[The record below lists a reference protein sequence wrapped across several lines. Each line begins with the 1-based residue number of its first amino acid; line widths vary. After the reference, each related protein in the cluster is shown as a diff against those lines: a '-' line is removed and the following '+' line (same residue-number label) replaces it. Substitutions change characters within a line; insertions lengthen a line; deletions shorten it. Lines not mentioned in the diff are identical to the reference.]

1 MKISKTQGFTNSK
14 NIRLSWVFVYIL
26 LFFAPMA
33 KLSERHNVSML
44 VVYFIVINFI
54 GTKACRWVWSLELSV
69 TSIEPLNRLFAI
81 SIN

>member
-14 NIRLSWVFVYIL
+14 NIRLSCEFVYIL

-69 TSIEPLNRLFAI
+69 TSIEPFNRLSAI